1 MQHKQ
6 MTLAA
11 AIAAA
16 LMMMNTAQADTWE
29 ITQGAVITTDTTV
42 TQNDSTAGAKQ
53 AINAINSSTDTVKG
67 TQTVSMGTSTLTLEQ
82 TGATEAATQA
92 ANYLNAA
99 NVATT
104 AGTTFT
110 QSQAGSG
117 AVSLDQSDNA
127 NLQGGNRQAVNMV
140 DGDGTVDALTQ
151 QVDTG
156 TSVTLNQETKHDNL
170 QAINHIEAGEVK
182 GSVSQ
187 EAKPA
192 SISLSQ
198 KGTGGANGQIQAV
211 NNIKTSK
218 LTKAKQETA
227 PSVGLS
233 LVQDSTGPNTQAANR
248 ADGGATNAVGDLTQV
263 VTFGAGAN
271 TITQDNNGVQT
282 QALNMAITDKGV
294 NGTDGIDQS
303 VDNSAADILLKQ
315 GATTPVGDGSRQAG
329 NYLKSKGAVSKVS
342 QTLGKAS
349 SAKAIELQQSST
361 IGSTKTVQ
369 AGNLIDL
376 STANSGLTDGSQTI
390 TADGAATGELN
401 LGQANTGKVLQ
412 AGNAVVTDGLG
423 TGGKLSQTGTLT
435 KLTMLQDAAT
445 GSFQAT
451 NYLGQEIQ

>member
-1 MQHKQ
+1 
-6 MTLAA
+6 
-11 AIAAA
+11 
-16 LMMMNTAQADTWE
+16 
-29 ITQGAVITTDTTV
+29 
-42 TQNDSTAGAKQ
+42 
-53 AINAINSSTDTVKG
+53 
-67 TQTVSMGTSTLTLEQ
+67 
-82 TGATEAATQA
+82 
-92 ANYLNAA
+92 
-99 NVATT
+99 
-104 AGTTFT
+104 
-110 QSQAGSG
+110 
-117 AVSLDQSDNA
+117 
-127 NLQGGNRQAVNMV
+127 
-140 DGDGTVDALTQ
+140 
-151 QVDTG
+151 
-156 TSVTLNQETKHDNL
+156 
-170 QAINHIEAGEVK
+170 
-182 GSVSQ
+182 
-187 EAKPA
+187 
-192 SISLSQ
+192 
-198 KGTGGANGQIQAV
+198 
-211 NNIKTSK
+211 
-218 LTKAKQETA
+218 
-227 PSVGLS
+227 
-233 LVQDSTGPNTQAANR
+233 
-248 ADGGATNAVGDLTQV
+248 
-263 VTFGAGAN
+263 
-271 TITQDNNGVQT
+271 
-282 QALNMAITDKGV
+282 MAITDKGV